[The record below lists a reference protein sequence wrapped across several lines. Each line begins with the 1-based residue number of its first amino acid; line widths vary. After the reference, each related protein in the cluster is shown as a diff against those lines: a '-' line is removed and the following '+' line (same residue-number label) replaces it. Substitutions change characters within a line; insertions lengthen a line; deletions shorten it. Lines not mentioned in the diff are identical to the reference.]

1 MTFMRQLLL
10 VCLLSGFSAAIAAS
24 ESTSSPLQYDAQLSG
39 VDYPFEVKTF
49 RFKSQNQSLNMA
61 YMYLPAKGDRKGAFT
76 LLHGKNFNGA
86 YWQRTA
92 RFLSEQGFDVVM
104 PDQIGFGKSSKAQH
118 YQYSFAALANNTRA
132 LLDSLKIDNTYV
144 LGHSMGGMLASR
156 FALLYPQRT
165 EQLILLNPIGLED
178 YLRYVEYRD
187 VGFFYQNELKASAEG
202 VLSYQRKNYYD
213 GEWNERYAALAAP
226 LIGWIQGPDW
236 PQLAA
241 VSARAYDMIF
251 TGPVINEFQH
261 LAVPTTLILGTRD
274 RTGPGRNWK
283 RDGVTRELGR
293 YDRLGAEVKARN
305 PDIELIELKGL
316 GHLPHIEDFASF
328 AAALSNSLKLI
339 H

>member
-1 MTFMRQLLL
+1 MTVMLRLI
-10 VCLLSGFSAAIAAS
+10 AISMLAWGSVALAN
-24 ESTSSPLQYDAQLSG
+24 STSTAKSPSYDAQLS
-39 VDYPFEVKTF
+39 DYAYPFAVKTF
-49 RFKSQNQSLNMA
+49 QLRSQNQALQMA
-61 YMYLPAKGDRKGAFT
+61 YMYLPAKGERKGVIT

-86 YWQRTA
+86 YWQDSA
-92 RFLSEQGFDVVM
+92 LFLSEQGFDVLM
-104 PDQIGFGKSSKAQH
+104 PDQIGFGKSSKPTD

-132 LLDSLKIDNTYV
+132 LLDKLDIDKTWV

-156 FALLYPQRT
+156 FALLYPKRT

-178 YLRYVEYRD
+178 YLRYVEYKD
-187 VGFFYQNELKASAEG
+187 IGFFYRNELKASAEG
-202 VLSYQRKNYYD
+202 VLAYQRKNYYD
-213 GEWNERYAALAAP
+213 GQWKEDYAALAEP

-236 PQLAA
+236 KQLAQ

-305 PDIELIELKGL
+305 PSIELIELKGL
-316 GHLPHIEDFASF
+316 GHLPHIEDFATF
-328 AAALSNSLKLI
+328 AAALSNTLNPEK
-339 H
+339 